1 MTTVLV
7 AGRHRRTTPPGK
19 VPTDRTHANHND
31 PYDLGGFNPC
41 PRCNAKDYALR
52 GARHRADRVAS
63 S

>member
-31 PYDLGGFNPC
+31 IPHPHGSGLLPC
-41 PRCNAKDYALR
+41 ARCSPTYYALN
-52 GARHRADRVAS
+52 GAQHRSDRS
-63 S
+63 